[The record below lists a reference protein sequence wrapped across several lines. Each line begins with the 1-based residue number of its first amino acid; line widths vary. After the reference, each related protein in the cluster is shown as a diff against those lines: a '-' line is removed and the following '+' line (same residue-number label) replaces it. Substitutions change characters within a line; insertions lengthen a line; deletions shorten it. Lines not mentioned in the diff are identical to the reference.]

1 MAVIGSL
8 GDQHGSEMKLDFA
21 PKMVVFVRVRIGF
34 CLGNKH

>member
-21 PKMVVFVRVRIGF
+21 QMVVFVRVRIAF